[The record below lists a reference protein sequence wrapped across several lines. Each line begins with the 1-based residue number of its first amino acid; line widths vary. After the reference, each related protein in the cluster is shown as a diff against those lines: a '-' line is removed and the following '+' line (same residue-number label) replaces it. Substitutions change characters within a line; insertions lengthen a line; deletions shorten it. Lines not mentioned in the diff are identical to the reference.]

1 MVTVYNMDDQGN
13 ITELVYSIQ
22 NVQEALKT
30 AYLQHVKKNLNTWDY
45 DKVNISVEE
54 SQKGYYINH
63 GFNSVIWAR
72 KQ

>member
-1 MVTVYNMDDQGN
+1 MTIVYNMDDQGN

-22 NVQEALKT
+22 NVKEALKT

-45 DKVNISVEE
+45 DKVNVSIEE
-54 SQKGYYINH
+54 SEKGYYIDH
-63 GFNSVIWAR
+63 GLNSVIWTR